1 MQFHH
6 RLWQCNDAIT
16 KRVDADD
23 AVLDPIVTAEKMDVR
38 V

>member
-6 RLWQCNDAIT
+6 RLWQHNEAIT
-16 KRVDADD
+16 RRVDAED